1 MKLLCVSYY
10 DKFSRFFIGIHKEL
24 KKELPKSEIKIASLY
39 TSGFL
44 YSFIRFFSSINISF
58 KVWFKVLMNYKS
70 YKKQLLKNQTDF
82 DLDKLIF
89 YKLKENKNVNVDNL
103 KLQALAYI
111 DIYTKIFNSFQPDI
125 LCCVGDSR
133 LAIKIAVLIAKKRNI
148 PCYFIEI
155 GPFRTTIFDAQ
166 GVNANASI
174 NDKNL
179 VSKLPKSQFKDPKE
193 VFNQIKTNDQKYK
206 RSPIYRGIDYALGAL
221 FNSTKIYP
229 PDLNYQHST
238 FNGEKKSIK
247 APLKKNKF
255 LLIGQVTDD
264 VNMSYHSPNFDSF
277 ETLLKTVYQNL
288 PKNSSLTFREHP
300 HFTGKHSQ
308 NFYSYIK
315 ENQINLD
322 NETSLN
328 ELIKSHDVIVVN
340 NSTVGLESIAE
351 QKSVVVLANAYY
363 ALPELCLQLKN
374 KNELN
379 AVLKQTLSFKPSGE
393 NVTKY
398 FDFLLNSYF
407 IQGRLVDK
415 NLKSAKHI
423 AHILIEK
430 HA

>member
-1 MKLLCVSYY
+1 MKLLCVGYY

-24 KKELPKSEIKIASLY
+24 KKELPKSDIKIASLY

-44 YSFIRFFSSINISF
+44 YSFIRFYSSVNISF
-58 KVWFKVLMNYKS
+58 KAWCKVLMNYKS
-70 YKKQLLKNQTDF
+70 YKKQLLKNQI
-82 DLDKLIF
+82 DLDLDELIS
-89 YKLKENKNVNVDNL
+89 YKLKENKNVHVENL

-111 DIYTKIFNSFQPDI
+111 NIYTKIFNSFQPDI

-133 LAIKIAVLIAKKRNI
+133 LAIKIAVHLAKKRNI
-148 PCYFIEI
+148 PIYFIEI
-155 GPFRTTIFDAQ
+155 GPFATTIFDAK

-179 VSKLPKSQFKDPKE
+179 ISKLPKSLFQNPKE
-193 VFNQIKTNDQKYK
+193 VLGHAKINDQKYK
-206 RSPIYRGIDYALGAL
+206 RSIIYRGLDYVLGYL

-229 PDLNYQHST
+229 PDLKYQHST

-255 LLIGQVTDD
+255 LLIGQVADD
-264 VNMSYHSPNFDSF
+264 VNMSYHSPNFNSF

-288 PKNSSLTFREHP
+288 PENSSLTFREHP
-300 HFTGKHSQ
+300 HFTGKHSED
-308 NFYSYIK
+308 FYSFIK
-315 ENQINLD
+315 KNHINLD
-322 NETSLN
+322 NKTLLN

-340 NSTVGLESIAE
+340 NSTVGLESIVE

-374 KNELN
+374 KDELN
-379 AVLKQTLSFKPSGE
+379 SILKQALSFKPSTE
-393 NVTKY
+393 DVTKY

-407 IQGRLVDK
+407 IKGQLVDE
-415 NLKSAKHI
+415 NLKSAKDI
-423 AHILIEK
+423 AHILIKK
-430 HA
+430 HD

>member
-24 KKELPKSEIKIASLY
+24 NKELPKSEIKIASLY

-58 KVWFKVLMNYKS
+58 KVWLKVLMNYKS
-70 YKKQLLKNQTDF
+70 YKKQLLENETVF
-82 DLDKLIF
+82 DLDKLIS
-89 YKLKENKNVNVDNL
+89 YKLKENKNVHVDNL

-111 DIYTKIFNSFQPDI
+111 DIYTKIFNSFQPDV

-247 APLKKNKF
+247 VPLKKNKF

>member
-1 MKLLCVSYY
+1 MKLLCVGYY

-24 KKELPKSEIKIASLY
+24 KKKLPESEIKIASLY

-44 YSFIRFFSSINISF
+44 YSFIRFYSSINISF
-58 KVWFKVLMNYKS
+58 KVWCKVLINYKS
-70 YKKQLLKNQTDF
+70 YKKQLQKNQTDF
-82 DLDKLIF
+82 DLDKLIS
-89 YKLKENKNVNVDNL
+89 YKLKENKNVNVNNL
-103 KLQALAYI
+103 KLQALACI
-111 DIYTKIFNSFQPDI
+111 EVYTKIFNSFQPDV

-148 PCYFIEI
+148 PCHFIEI
-155 GPFRTTIFDAQ
+155 GPFGTTIFDAK

-174 NDKNL
+174 NNKSL
-179 VSKLPKSQFKDPKE
+179 ISRLPKSQFKDPKE
-193 VFNQIKTNDQKYK
+193 VFNQIKINDKKYK

-229 PDLNYQHST
+229 PDLKYQHST

-247 APLKKNKF
+247 SPLKENKF

-277 ETLLKTVYQNL
+277 ENLLKTVYQNL
-288 PKNSSLTFREHP
+288 PENSSLTFREHP
-300 HFTGKHSQ
+300 HFTGKHSKD
-308 NFYSYIK
+308 FYSFMK
-315 ENQINLD
+315 ENHINLD
-322 NETSLN
+322 NKTLLN
-328 ELIKSHDVIVVN
+328 ELIESHDVVVVN

-374 KNELN
+374 KDELK
-379 AVLKQTLSFKPSGE
+379 AVLKQTLSFKPSTE

-407 IQGRLVDK
+407 IEGRLVDE
-415 NLKSAKHI
+415 NLKSAKNI
-423 AHILIEK
+423 AHILIKK
-430 HA
+430 HD